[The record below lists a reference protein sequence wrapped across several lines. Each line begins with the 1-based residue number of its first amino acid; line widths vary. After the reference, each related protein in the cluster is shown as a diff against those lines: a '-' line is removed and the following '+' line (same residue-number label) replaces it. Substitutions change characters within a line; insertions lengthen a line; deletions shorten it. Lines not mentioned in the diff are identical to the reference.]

1 MKRFAIAFVGVV
13 VGAVLMFGTMQA
25 LPDFRPF
32 SNESD
37 ARNTQIVDSIV
48 RTEQVVLL
56 SLGIQGVSEE
66 TGGSKIFGVNVPG
79 SSRASFVQY
88 TFSAKLGIE
97 GEDVEITRTGETGYR
112 VSIPE
117 FVFIGHD
124 DESFRLVAENN
135 GVLSFVTPE
144 IDSVEMINTILSDDA
159 KDEYVDS
166 HVEVLQDQARVFYSS
181 IISSIDPEITLE
193 FDFRQG
199 LR

>member
-1 MKRFAIAFVGVV
+1 MKKFAIALVGVV
-13 VGAVLMFGTMQA
+13 VGAVLTFGTLQA
-25 LPDFRPF
+25 FPDFHPF
-32 SNESD
+32 NNASD

-66 TGGSKIFGVNVPG
+66 TGKSKIFGVNVPG

-88 TFSAKLGIE
+88 AFSAKLGIE
-97 GEDVEITRTGETGYR
+97 GEDVEITKTGETEYL

-144 IDSVEMINTILSDDA
+144 IDSVEMINNILSDDA
-159 KDEYVDS
+159 KDQYVDS
-166 HVEVLQDQARVFYSS
+166 HIEVLQDQARVFYSS
-181 IISSIDPEITLE
+181 IITSIDPTITLE

-199 LR
+199 PR